1 MPPPDDPQIQYDDRK
16 SHYTNVAL
24 GKANSAAHPDWDPDA
39 GFALNRPRIVDVY
52 AYYADLAPTDPDLF
66 LWAGLGHMAGGAVV
80 GGLDADPGFIMQSVM
95 VRIRRDIFFDL
106 AWQHEVFLDSPDTIV
121 ELAALHDQ
129 FNSYPQYDANGV
141 VSYQPGNPHTSYQ
154 QAWQKIISGDPDQ
167 IASGNRDLLENEQ
180 WSIVQPQYD
189 FLKTIFGSGL
199 PTPFTNE
206 IHRYHRAFIVEE
218 PSGAAPACLPEP
230 VRTGGG
236 AHVPFSLLCAYKRV

>member
-1 MPPPDDPQIQYDDRK
+1 
-16 SHYTNVAL
+16 
-24 GKANSAAHPDWDPDA
+24 
-39 GFALNRPRIVDVY
+39 LNRPQIVDVY
-52 AYYADLAPTDPDLF
+52 AYYADLASTNPDLF

-95 VRIRRDIFFDL
+95 VRIGRDIFFDL

-121 ELAALHDQ
+121 DLAALHDQ

-154 QAWQKIISGDPDQ
+154 QAWQKIVSGDPDQ

-180 WSIVQPQYD
+180 WSIVQSQYD
-189 FLKTIFGSGL
+189 FVKTIFGSGL

-206 IHRYHRAFIVEE
+206 IHPYHRAFIVEE
-218 PSGAAPACLPEP
+218 PGGNVLEAPSRWDWITHAQGMWDQWVAAGVDERSRLLTLPFDQICRGDFGIP
-230 VRTGGG
+230 GRTDLLPPGG
-236 AHVPFSLLCAYKRV
+236 P